1 MIDIS
6 VKNMKGVGAKTA
18 EYLDKLGI
26 GTIRQL
32 LKHYPIRYLEYKPP
46 TKIAEVKRDEEVVI
60 KATITKNIS
69 FTGSNRKIAT
79 TKITDYMDVIDVIW
93 YNSPYLRAT
102 LKQGESYV
110 FVGRFSKRSKN
121 TLEHPTIYTIDE
133 YKKKIGSFKPIY
145 ALTAGINNNAMEKLI
160 KLSFDY
166 IDNMDFEEYLPK
178 AILKEFLLESRDKAI
193 RNIHN
198 PKNKSELFEAKRD
211 WHLMISLD
219 SYMV

>member
-6 VKNMKGVGAKTA
+6 VKNIKGVGAKTA

-110 FVGRFSKRSKN
+110 FVGRFSKRRLFFWS
-121 TLEHPTIYTIDE
+121 T
-133 YKKKIGSFKPIY
+133 
-145 ALTAGINNNAMEKLI
+145 
-160 KLSFDY
+160 
-166 IDNMDFEEYLPK
+166 
-178 AILKEFLLESRDKAI
+178 
-193 RNIHN
+193 RNVKFH
-198 PKNKSELFEAKRD
+198 
-211 WHLMISLD
+211 
-219 SYMV
+219 